1 MVQSLLLVFMVV
13 LCVLLIISILQKP
26 FDNASRNP
34 CRFKILDPKYVIEGK
49 KKTATFEIII
59 EKQHR
64 YFINFPLSFK
74 FYSDQK
80 FKTLVKISY
89 TNPAESVGSQ
99 LLLDKWIEF
108 TNKTK
113 EHIVY
118 ITDVFVGKVIIE
130 VMLEVDYGNPIVG
143 FQILENK
150 TCDLTKEHKL
160 ELKFPS

>member
-1 MVQSLLLVFMVV
+1 MVQSLLLVFMVL
-13 LCVLLIISILQKP
+13 LCVLLIISILRKP
-26 FDNASRNP
+26 FDDNRNP

-49 KKTATFEIII
+49 RKIASFDIIV
-59 EKQHR
+59 EKNHR

-74 FYSDQK
+74 FYSTSK

-89 TNPAESVGSQ
+89 TNPSESVGPH

-118 ITDVFVGKVIIE
+118 ITDVFVGKILIE
-130 VMLEVDYGNPIVG
+130 VMLEVEYGTPIID

-150 TCDLTKEHKL
+150 TCDLTREHKL
-160 ELKFPS
+160 QIRFPD

>member
-1 MVQSLLLVFMVV
+1 MVL
-13 LCVLLIISILQKP
+13 LCVLLIISILRKP
-26 FDNASRNP
+26 FDSSGLNP
-34 CRFKILDPKYVIEGK
+34 CRFKILDPKYIVEGK
-49 KKTATFEIII
+49 KKTAAFEIIV

-89 TNPAESVGSQ
+89 TNPSENSPLQ
-99 LLLDKWIEF
+99 HLLLDKWIEF
-108 TNKTK
+108 TTKTK

-118 ITDVFVGKVIIE
+118 ITDVFVGKIIIE
-130 VMLEVDYGNPIVG
+130 VILEVDFGNPIIG